1 MSKFRLIFIL
11 AIILQLVA
19 IPLPSQAE
27 EKNIESVLS
36 SKTISTTQ
44 GLFSDIENH
53 WGKDFIEQAVN
64 EGIIKGYP
72 DGTFKPDMHLTRAQT
87 ASLIVRALDLKTN
100 VHAPFKDI
108 ENYDEATKAEIAA
121 AYQYGI
127 IKGHNGK
134 FKPSDKVT
142 RAQLALMIMRSYE
155 FVKNEAYI
163 AGEMAP
169 FTDIALLDNETKN
182 AISFLHEF
190 DIASGTDNKFMP
202 SNPATRGQAT
212 KILVTYVGAINE
224 EETGSGDKGD
234 PGEKGDKGDKGEPG
248 DQGQP
253 GPAGPQGDKGESG
266 PQGNKGEPG
275 DQGQPGPA
283 GPQGDKGESGPQG
296 DKGEPGNQGQPG
308 PAGPQ
313 GDKGAAGSQGP
324 AGTSVTSEGFS
335 ASGTTNPILSSTLF
349 KDWNVASPYYANAA
363 FDPATGI
370 FTAPA
375 TGKYAIH
382 ATVNYKTKSPVSVSI
397 GSDIDPV
404 FTVKKNGNTD
414 LIKGYMPI
422 FDVNIAL
429 VLTLR
434 TILSSATVTLTG
446 DVELQAGDEVE
457 LYYEADGLILNFN
470 TDIVWSI
477 HRLY

>member
-19 IPLPSQAE
+19 IPLPSQAK

-64 EGIIKGYP
+64 AGIITGYP

-108 ENYDEATKAEIAA
+108 ENYDEAIKAEIAA
-121 AYQYGI
+121 AYQNGI

-155 FVKNEAYI
+155 IVKDEPYI
-163 AGEMAP
+163 ASEIAP
-169 FTDIALLDNETKN
+169 FTDIALFDDETKN

-190 DIASGTDNKFMP
+190 DIASGTGGKFMP
-202 SNPATRGQAT
+202 GNPVTRVQAT
-212 KILVTYVGAINE
+212 KILVTYVGVISE
-224 EETGSGDKGD
+224 EGIQSGEKGDPGPPGEKGDKGD
-234 PGEKGDKGDKGEPG
+234 TGSSGSRGPQGDKGESGPQGDKGNKGEPGDQGQPGPVGPAGPQGDKGDKGEPG

-253 GPAGPQGDKGESG
+253 GPV
-266 PQGNKGEPG
+266 
-275 DQGQPGPA
+275 GPA
-283 GPQGDKGESGPQG
+283 GPQGDKGE
-296 DKGEPGNQGQPG
+296 PG
-308 PAGPQ
+308 PPGT
-313 GDKGAAGSQGP
+313 S
-324 AGTSVTSEGFS
+324 TSVTSEGFS
-335 ASGTTNPILSSTLF
+335 ASGSTTSISNSTVLNN
-349 KDWNVASPYYANAA
+349 WNVNSPYYANSA
-363 FDPATGI
+363 FDPYTGT

-382 ATVNYKTKSPVSVSI
+382 ATVNYKTNAAVSVSI
-397 GSDIDPV
+397 GRDIDPV

-422 FDVNIAL
+422 LDVNVAL

-434 TILSSATVTLTG
+434 TVLSNATVTLTG
-446 DVELQAGDEVE
+446 DVELQAGDTVE
-457 LYYEADGLILNFN
+457 LYYEADGLDLNFN

-477 HRLY
+477 HQLS

>member
-19 IPLPSQAE
+19 IPLPSQAK

-64 EGIIKGYP
+64 AGIITGYP

-100 VHAPFKDI
+100 VHTPFKDI
-108 ENYDEATKAEIAA
+108 ENYDEAIKAEIAA
-121 AYQYGI
+121 AYQNGI

-155 FVKNEAYI
+155 IVKDEPYI
-163 AGEMAP
+163 ASEIAP
-169 FTDIALLDNETKN
+169 FTDIALFDDETKN

-190 DIASGTDNKFMP
+190 DIASGTGGKFMP
-202 SNPATRGQAT
+202 GNPVTRVQAT
-212 KILVTYVGAINE
+212 KILVTYVGVISE
-224 EETGSGDKGD
+224 EGIQSGEKGD
-234 PGEKGDKGDKGEPG
+234 PGPPGEKGDKGDTGS
-248 DQGQP
+248 
-253 GPAGPQGDKGESG
+253 SG
-266 PQGNKGEPG
+266 SR
-275 DQGQPGPA
+275 

-296 DKGEPGNQGQPG
+296 DKGNKGELGDQGQPGPVG

-313 GDKGAAGSQGP
+313 GDKGEPGP
-324 AGTSVTSEGFS
+324 PGTSTSVTSEGFS
-335 ASGTTNPILSSTLF
+335 ASGSTTSISNSTVLNN
-349 KDWNVASPYYANAA
+349 WNVNSPYYANSA
-363 FDPATGI
+363 FDPYTGT

-382 ATVNYKTKSPVSVSI
+382 ATVNYKTNAAVSVSI
-397 GSDIDPV
+397 GRDIDPV

-422 FDVNIAL
+422 LDVNVAL

-434 TILSSATVTLTG
+434 TVLSNATVTLTG
-446 DVELQAGDEVE
+446 DVELQAGDTVE
-457 LYYEADGLILNFN
+457 LYYEADGLDLNFN

-477 HRLY
+477 HQLS